1 MPGERAQ
8 LAIQVVVSQQFHTVV
23 LVGELDM
30 ASAPELPAVVSAI
43 CADEQRTIVLDL
55 RQLTFIDSSG
65 LQGLL
70 NAHQDC
76 RARGHDLRVIPGA
89 ENIQRVLELTGMNK
103 MLSFTD
109 AATLHAD
116 ENPPSDDTTPRTKV

>member
-8 LAIQVVVSQQFHTVV
+8 LAIQVVVSHQLHTII
-23 LVGELDM
+23 LAGELDI
-30 ASAPELPAVVSAI
+30 ATAPELPTVVSAI
-43 CADEQRTIVLDL
+43 SDNEQRTIVIDL

-76 RARGHDLRVIPGA
+76 RARGHELRVIPGP
-89 ENIQRVLELTGMNK
+89 ENVQRVFELTGVNE

-109 AATLHAD
+109 AATLNAE
-116 ENPPSDDTTPRTKV
+116 ENPPS